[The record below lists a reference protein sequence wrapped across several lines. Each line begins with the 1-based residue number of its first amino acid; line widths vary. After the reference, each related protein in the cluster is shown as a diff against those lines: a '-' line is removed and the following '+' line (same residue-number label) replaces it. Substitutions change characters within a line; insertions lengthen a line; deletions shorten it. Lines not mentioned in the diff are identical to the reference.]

1 MLVPPT
7 LRVCTHVCMRDRL
20 YPRATGR
27 APKCVCLFVP
37 AGMYVCMYAE
47 RTHLRGVL
55 TGGAGLVLRNL
66 GNSRVSNE
74 TLHDQL
80 SATNATWVSATLYH
94 ALLLNF
100 VCVRARACTYVYMHA
115 SFTVRSVCAPCMNR
129 KAPRKN
135 DGVLWAAYDHV
146 EHLRCIRNYC
156 SSVQHVD
163 SLCRRA
169 RAEHSVRQFVVG
181 CPSLLSFTVCA
192 ASHAHACVSS

>member
-7 LRVCTHVCMRDRL
+7 LRVCTHVCMRGRL

-100 VCVRARACTYVYMHA
+100 VCVRARACTYVFYSGVGPEDVLA
-115 SFTVRSVCAPCMNR
+115 STVPVVMVSLRLPCGRNNCR
-129 KAPRKN
+129 PFLYLN
-135 DGVLWAAYDHV
+135 DVK
-146 EHLRCIRNYC
+146 
-156 SSVQHVD
+156 
-163 SLCRRA
+163 CRL
-169 RAEHSVRQFVVG
+169 FVADF
-181 CPSLLSFTVCA
+181 CCYSY
-192 ASHAHACVSS
+192 SHCCC